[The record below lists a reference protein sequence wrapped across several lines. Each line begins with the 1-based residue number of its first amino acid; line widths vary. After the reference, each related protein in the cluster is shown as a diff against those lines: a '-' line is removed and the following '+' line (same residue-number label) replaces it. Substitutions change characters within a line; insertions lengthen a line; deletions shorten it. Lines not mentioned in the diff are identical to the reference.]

1 MTICWGA
8 VNKFPEN
15 KEEISSKKPNLKVLK
30 KKAGSDIVVGCK
42 SDTRAREHAIRLL
55 IENFGQMLEIYT
67 LQTPKR
73 KKYLQKLTFKTVSSK
88 KIFLFDKMVVREDF
102 TLTSMSSFCPK
113 IKPSFLVWGAFVL
126 SMLNVPLSGQ
136 TVRWGTHK
144 GPASPLHTTFP
155 SANWAANP
163 TSIQKLMDIGGN
175 NLVNSTGGPDSSWTK
190 GDRVEL
196 GFFAS
201 SFGGDG
207 NPGGGDDTASSNMFE
222 GTWVALT
229 KETYIGQDW
238 GDGTPT
244 NETVGS
250 GEFAFDTDFTQN
262 LGSDPP
268 WEDYAEHNV
277 QGDSAFRIQNGDGDE
292 QTILPALLGDMDTN
306 TKLGIRFYDSTG
318 TNNGTT
324 RYNTVMNN
332 NWTWDPNGIT
342 EMYLH
347 DSSNPDNLDTNL
359 RFEFDNSDYG
369 SVSKTGNIDVGDHGD
384 FVTTITYWT
393 GLSGLNISGS
403 NENTVLSGVGSSQ
416 NITGGGNNELT
427 LNVNGAGTTSNAYSY
442 SGDIVDTGASGYLE
456 LIKTG
461 SGKQTITGNLNMV
474 SGTGSVLHVNDGTLT
489 LATASGKTHSVEYLK
504 GAGGTLELAD
514 GASDLITLGFANTN
528 GGDAV
533 GSNSFDYSDAT
544 FAGTVL
550 MSGNV
555 AHTVQVGSGTTAG
568 YYEDEQTLSGSLST
582 SGTDTLVKDGV
593 GRLRLTGD
601 SSSNYDNLITVN
613 HGTLVLGDGSD
624 ANADFHSSTSFRVEK
639 GKLEIAANESISNT
653 VQGSATSAN
662 NTKSMVGGKGTL
674 SAVTIGSGDNE
685 IDTISP
691 GQGIASSL
699 TSTSSQV
706 QASIG
711 NGAASDS
718 IGTFTVTNLTLNN
731 DAVFDWEITDFDGTA
746 GSDWDVLA
754 YDDLVFGNNAQI
766 DINLFSLLSNGNAG
780 ATTGDTFAAKA
791 TTSGF
796 KIIDGSGSGSINW
809 GNYGG
814 SGARQVDSLFNI
826 NQQGWA
832 HYNHQYGSWGVYYDG
847 GHDFYLTYS
856 AVPEPSTYMMVTG
869 LLMLPGYNFVRRL
882 RKKKLDKLSEEEE
895 GNLS

>member
-1 MTICWGA
+1 
-8 VNKFPEN
+8 
-15 KEEISSKKPNLKVLK
+15 
-30 KKAGSDIVVGCK
+30 
-42 SDTRAREHAIRLL
+42 
-55 IENFGQMLEIYT
+55 
-67 LQTPKR
+67 
-73 KKYLQKLTFKTVSSK
+73 
-88 KIFLFDKMVVREDF
+88 MVVREDF
-102 TLTSMSSFCPK
+102 TLTLMSSFCPK
-113 IKPSFLVWGAFVL
+113 IKPSFLVWVVFVL
-126 SMLNVPLSGQ
+126 PVLFMSLSGQ

-163 TSIQKLMDIGGN
+163 TNTELAKTKLLDILGN
-175 NLVNSTGGPDSSWTK
+175 DLANSTGGPDSSWSR

-222 GTWVALT
+222 GVWVPLT
-229 KETYIGQDW
+229 IESYIGQDW

-244 NETVGS
+244 NETVVA
-250 GEFAFDTDFTQN
+250 GEFAFDTDFTKIGDTWQ
-262 LGSDPP
+262 
-268 WEDYAEHNV
+268 DYAEHNV

-292 QTILPALLGDMDTN
+292 QTILPALLGDMDSN

-318 TNNGTT
+318 KTNETT
-324 RYNTVMNN
+324 RYNTIMNN
-332 NWTWDPNGIT
+332 NWTWDPNGVT

-347 DSSNPDNLDTNL
+347 DSSSPHAVDTNL
-359 RFEFDNSDYG
+359 VFEFDNSDYA
-369 SVSKTGNIDVGDHGD
+369 SVSRTGSAGVNAQSSDY
-384 FVTTITYWT
+384 VTTITYWT
-393 GLSGLNISGS
+393 GLSGLDISGS

-456 LIKTG
+456 VIKTG

-474 SGTGSVLHVNDGTLT
+474 SDTGSVLHVNDGTLT
-489 LATASGKTHSVEYLK
+489 LNTASGKTHSVEYLK

-514 GASDLITLGFANTN
+514 GDSDLITLGFANTN

-555 AHTVQVGSGTTAG
+555 AHTIKVGSGTTAG

-624 ANADFHSSTSFRVEK
+624 AGADFHSSTSFRVEK
-639 GKLEIAANESISNT
+639 GKLEIAAGESITNT
-653 VQGSATSAN
+653 VQGSASSSSN
-662 NTKSMVGGKGTL
+662 KSMVGGKGTL
-674 SAVTIGSGDNE
+674 DTVTIGTGNNE
-685 IDTISP
+685 VDTISP

-699 TSTSSQV
+699 TATNSQV

-746 GSDWDVLA
+746 GSDWDLLA
-754 YDDLVFGNNAQI
+754 YDNLVFGNDAQI

-780 ATTGDTFAAKA
+780 STAGDTFAAKA

-796 KIIDGSGSGSINW
+796 KILDGSGSGSINW

-832 HYNHQYGSWGVYYDG
+832 HYNHGFGSWGVYYDG

-869 LLMLPGYNFVRRL
+869 LLMLPGYNFVRRF

>member
-1 MTICWGA
+1 MTTCWGA
-8 VNKFPEN
+8 LNKFSEN
-15 KEEISSKKPNLKVLK
+15 KEEISSKKPILNMLKNRTGIYV
-30 KKAGSDIVVGCK
+30 VVGCK
-42 SDTRAREHAIRLL
+42 PDTRAREHCKWLV
-55 IENFGQMLEIYT
+55 IEIFGQMLEIYT
-67 LQTPKR
+67 LQSPKR

-144 GPASPLHTTFP
+144 GPASPLNTTFP

-163 TSIQKLMDIGGN
+163 TSIQKLLDIGGN
-175 NLVNSTGGPDSSWTK
+175 DLVDSTGGPDSSWIK

-229 KETYIGQDW
+229 EETYIGQDW

-244 NETVGS
+244 NETVVA
-250 GEFAFDTDFTQN
+250 GEFAFDTDFTKIGDNWQ
-262 LGSDPP
+262 
-268 WEDYAEHNV
+268 DYAEHNV
-277 QGDSAFRIQNGDGDE
+277 QGDTAYRIENGDGDE
-292 QTILPALLGDMDTN
+292 QTILPALLGDMDSN

-318 TNNGTT
+318 KTNETT

-332 NWTWDPNGIT
+332 NWTWDPNGVT

-347 DSSNPDNLDTNL
+347 SSTSPHALDTNL
-359 RFEFDNSDYG
+359 VFEFDNSDYA
-369 SVSKTGNIDVGDHGD
+369 SVSKTGSAGVNAQNSD

-393 GLSGLNISGS
+393 GLSGLDISGS

-427 LNVNGAGTTSNAYSY
+427 LNVNGAGTTSNAFSY

-474 SGTGSVLHVNDGTLT
+474 SDTGSVLHVNDGTLT
-489 LATASGKTHSVEYLK
+489 LNTASGKTHSVEYLK

-528 GGDAV
+528 GGDSV
-533 GSNSFDYSDAT
+533 DSNSFDYSDAT

-555 AHTVQVGSGTTAG
+555 AHTIKVGSGTTAG

-613 HGTLVLGDGSD
+613 HGTLVLGDAGNTNSVNFD
-624 ANADFHSSTSFRVEK
+624 SNTQFRINK
-639 GKLEIAANESISNT
+639 GKLEIAAGDSITNT
-653 VQGSATSAN
+653 VQGHATAN
-662 NTKSMVGGKGTL
+662 TSKSMVGGKGTL
-674 SAVTIGSGDNE
+674 AAVTIGSGNNE
-685 IDTISP
+685 INTISP

-699 TSTSSQV
+699 SSTTSQQQV
-706 QASIG
+706 SLG
-711 NGAASDS
+711 NGAVSDS
-718 IGTFTVTNLTLNN
+718 IGTFNVTNLTLN
-731 DAVFDWEITDFDGTA
+731 AGGVYDWEIRDFDGSA
-746 GSDWDVLA
+746 GSDWDLLK
-754 YDDLVFGNNAQI
+754 YD
-766 DINLFSLLSNGNAG
+766 NLTYSAS
-780 ATTGDTFAAKA
+780 DT
-791 TTSGF
+791 
-796 KIIDGSGSGSINW
+796 
-809 GNYGG
+809 
-814 SGARQVDSLFNI
+814 FNI
-826 NQQGWA
+826 NIFSLGADGNGGASAGDTWTTNFDNSSAYGFKFMEWSGTGSQWSGSNGELSNFNVNAVGWQY
-832 HYNHQYGSWGVYYDG
+832 YNHSLNNWGVYHHNG
-847 GHDFYLTYS
+847 SFYLQYS

-882 RKKKLDKLSEEEE
+882 RKKKLDKLSEGEE